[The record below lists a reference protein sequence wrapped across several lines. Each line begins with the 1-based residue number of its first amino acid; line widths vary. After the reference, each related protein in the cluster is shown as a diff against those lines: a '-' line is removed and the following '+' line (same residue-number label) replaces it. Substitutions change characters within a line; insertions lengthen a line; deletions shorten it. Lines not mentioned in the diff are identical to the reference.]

1 MWNYQKNQ
9 LSSSI
14 TGLSET
20 FLESEDLSWFGNFK
34 FSDFSDAALED
45 ETESDDEES
54 LSLVKA
60 LSLSAGLGGE
70 SGSESW
76 KFWI

>member
-1 MWNYQKNQ
+1 MLKSQ

-14 TGLSET
+14 TGLLSEP
-20 FLESEDLSWFGNFK
+20 FLESESWFGIFNF
-34 FSDFSDAALED
+34 FELSDALED
-45 ETESDDEES
+45 ETESVDEES

-70 SGSESW
+70 SGSES
-76 KFWI
+76 